1 MDDELI
7 KEKYR
12 QLLNKLYRIRNKYQ
26 ELDRAFDDLNSSI
39 KENLIVDGEIIV
51 VDSFNNIKNTVN
63 SLENE
68 LANNIIPNVSNK
80 I

>member
-1 MDDELI
+1 MDNELI

-39 KENLIVDGEIIV
+39 KENLTVDGEIIV

>member
-1 MDDELI
+1 MDNELI

-12 QLLNKLYRIRNKYQ
+12 QLLNKLYRIKSKYQ
-26 ELDRAFDDLNSSI
+26 ELDRAFDDLNSNI
-39 KENLIVDGEIIV
+39 KENLTVDGEIIV

>member
-1 MDDELI
+1 MDNELI

-39 KENLIVDGEIIV
+39 KENLVVDGEIV
-51 VDSFNNIKNTVN
+51 VESSFNNIKNTTN

-68 LANNIIPNVSNK
+68 LVNNIIPNVSNR

>member
-1 MDDELI
+1 MDNELI

-39 KENLIVDGEIIV
+39 KENLVVDGEIV
-51 VDSFNNIKNTVN
+51 VESSFNNIKNTTN

-68 LANNIIPNVSNK
+68 LVNNIVPNVSNR

>member
-1 MDDELI
+1 MDNELI

-51 VDSFNNIKNTVN
+51 VDSFNNIKSTVN

-68 LANNIIPNVSNK
+68 LANNIIPNVSNR

>member
-12 QLLNKLYRIRNKYQ
+12 QLLNKLYYIKTKYH
-26 ELDRAFDDLNSSI
+26 ELDKTFDDLKVSL
-39 KENLIVDGEIIV
+39 KENLVIDEEIV
-51 VDSFNNIKNTVN
+51 VDDSFNNIKSTVN

-68 LANNIIPNVSNK
+68 LVNNIIPNVSNR

>member
-1 MDDELI
+1 MDNELI

-51 VDSFNNIKNTVN
+51 VDSFNNIKSTVN

>member
-1 MDDELI
+1 MDNELI

-12 QLLNKLYRIRNKYQ
+12 QLLNKLYRIKSKYK
-26 ELDRAFDDLNSSI
+26 ELDSTFDDLNSSI

>member
-1 MDDELI
+1 MDNELI
-7 KEKYR
+7 KENNR

>member
-1 MDDELI
+1 MDNELI

-39 KENLIVDGEIIV
+39 KENLVVDGEIV
-51 VDSFNNIKNTVN
+51 VGSSFNNIKNTTN

-68 LANNIIPNVSNK
+68 LVNNIIPNVSNR

>member
-1 MDDELI
+1 MDNELI

-12 QLLNKLYRIRNKYQ
+12 QLLNKLYRIKSKYK
-26 ELDRAFDDLNSSI
+26 ELDSAFDDLNSSI

>member
-1 MDDELI
+1 MDNELI

-39 KENLIVDGEIIV
+39 KENLTVDGEIIV
-51 VDSFNNIKNTVN
+51 VDSFNNIKSTVN

>member
-1 MDDELI
+1 MDNELI